1 MMSKADFRQIATEPD
16 PYAPFHISQAIEA
29 GGFIFVSGQAALDLQ
44 GNIVGPDD
52 FQRQAEQAF
61 SMLGR
66 VLEAAGSDLSRV
78 VKVTIYLTD
87 MANFPAIVELRKK
100 YFSPP
105 YPADTIVEVARLA
118 LPELKIEID
127 ATALAGSGPASIA

>member
-1 MMSKADFRQIATEPD
+1 MSAEIRQVATEPD
-16 PYAPFHISQAIEA
+16 PFAPFHISQAIEA
-29 GGFIFVSGQAALDLQ
+29 GGFLFVSGQAALDLQ
-44 GNIVGPDD
+44 GNIVGIDD

-61 SMLGR
+61 RMLAM
-66 VLEAAGSDLSRV
+66 VLEAGGSSLSRV

-100 YFSPP
+100 YFSLP
-105 YPADTIVEVARLA
+105 YPADTIVQIGQLA

-127 ATALAGSGPASIA
+127 AIALAGNGRPG